1 MPTTIPGTSIDLY
14 ELRFD
19 KDGQVLSD
27 VTLPGSIKQVF
38 VFSHGWNND
47 ANEARNLYGVF
58 FRNFE
63 KIGQA
68 RFNLTAVEP
77 FAVVGIFWPSKKF
90 SEGLAVFGGADPSGA
105 ASVEQ
110 RAEGENKVISKLEE
124 MKGLFSSDADKKLL
138 NEAIDLVGELNDKA
152 TARAKF
158 VEKIRSLLDP
168 SAADREDAST
178 SFFQSEPDELME
190 SLKLKIKT
198 STNDRTEEDAVT
210 AALPSGPP
218 KLALDDVVAAENVL
232 SGFFNSALNLLNY
245 TTYFE
250 MKTRAG
256 TIGKSGIAPFLDRLS
271 PSIEAIHLIGH
282 SFGGRVVTAAAA
294 NSTTPRI
301 RSMTLL
307 QAAFSHNGFSK
318 KKNGFFR
325 AVVEQKRVN
334 GPILVTHSILDRA
347 VGVAYPLASRI
358 NQDDRLALGDKNDR
372 FGAIGRNG
380 AQEMEVMEVD
390 NAETM
395 LRPATDTQSYQFKQP
410 IIYNLNGD
418 TLITGHGDVTNEAI
432 VSAVLSAVA
441 PLKS

>member
-1 MPTTIPGTSIDLY
+1 MPTTIPGTNIDLH

-19 KDGQVLSD
+19 KDGQVRSD
-27 VTLPGSIKQVF
+27 VTLPGATKQVF

-47 ANEARNLYGVF
+47 ANDARNLYGAF

-77 FAVVGIFWPSKKF
+77 FAVVGVFWPSKKF
-90 SEGLAVFGGADPSGA
+90 SEGLAVFGGGDPGGA
-105 ASVEQ
+105 ASIGG
-110 RAEGENKVISKLEE
+110 RAEGETKVISKLEE
-124 MKGLFSSDADKKLL
+124 MKSLFTSDRERKLL
-138 NEAIDLVGELNDKA
+138 NDAIGLVGELNDKA
-152 TARAKF
+152 TARAEF
-158 VEKIRSLLDP
+158 VQKIRSLLDP

-178 SFFQSEPDELME
+178 TFFESEPDELME

-198 STNDRTEEDAVT
+198 STNDRTEEDAAT

-395 LRPATDTQSYQFKQP
+395 LRPATDPQSYQFKQP